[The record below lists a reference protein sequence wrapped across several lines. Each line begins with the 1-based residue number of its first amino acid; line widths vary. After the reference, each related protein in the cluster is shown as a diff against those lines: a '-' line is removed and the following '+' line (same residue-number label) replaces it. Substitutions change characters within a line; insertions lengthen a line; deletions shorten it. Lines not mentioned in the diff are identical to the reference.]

1 MALLVLAQ
9 AALIRMTTNDILLGI
24 GLVLVL
30 AVGSQLLAR
39 RLRIP
44 AIVVLL
50 PAGFIAGI
58 ATDYVH
64 PEDLLGD
71 LYQPFVSLAVGIILF
86 EAGLRLSFGELA
98 LGAHRVVMRLVVV
111 GVVVT
116 CAGVAV
122 TSACS
127 SPA

>member
-1 MALLVLAQ
+1 
-9 AALIRMTTNDILLGI
+9 MTTNDILLGI

-71 LYQPFVSLAVGIILF
+71 LYQPFVPSPSASFCSKRGCGSRLASSRSARTVW
-86 EAGLRLSFGELA
+86 S
-98 LGAHRVVMRLVVV
+98 
-111 GVVVT
+111 
-116 CAGVAV
+116 CASSS
-122 TSACS
+122 SASS
-127 SPA
+127 SPAPASR